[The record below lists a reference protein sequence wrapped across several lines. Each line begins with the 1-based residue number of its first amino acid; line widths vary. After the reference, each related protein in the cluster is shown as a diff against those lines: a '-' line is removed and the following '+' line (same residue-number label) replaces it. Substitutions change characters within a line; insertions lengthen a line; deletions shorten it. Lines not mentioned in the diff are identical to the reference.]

1 MGEVTLLYGIGA
13 PKAGTSWL
21 YEYLQGHPQCHLRA
35 IKETH
40 YFDALAHNNF
50 DDRVDFLRKKA
61 ARLRSAGL
69 GREAQDAE
77 DLEAVFAGK
86 ADDRHSAYVDYMT
99 GGADSGIRAV
109 ADITPGYAN
118 MGQRWLAEMANV
130 VLPSRFLYIL
140 RDPVDR
146 LWSHLKMIAE
156 RAIGQTDDYAVIVDQ
171 YLDHFIA
178 GSRRPLT
185 RRSDYRG
192 NIDRLLA
199 VVPRGQ
205 VMITFFERLFR
216 QDTVDAICRFAGLDS
231 HPGRFASRVMV
242 GADLAITEDQWQR
255 AARALAPQY
264 AFARE
269 FFEDDLPQSW
279 RASMDRMEAHGR
291 L

>member
-1 MGEVTLLYGIGA
+1 MGELTLLYGIGA

-21 YEYLQGHPQCHLRA
+21 YEYFHGHPQCHLRA

-50 DDRVDFLRKKA
+50 DDRVAFLRKKA
-61 ARLRSAGL
+61 ARLRGAGL
-69 GREAQDAE
+69 VDDARDAE
-77 DLEAVFAGK
+77 ELAQVFSMNPDGHK
-86 ADDRHSAYVDYMT
+86 PYVGYMT
-99 GGADSGIRAV
+99 GGADAGTRVV

-118 MGQRWLAEMANV
+118 MGARWLAEMTKV
-130 VLPSRFLYIL
+130 SLPVRFLYVL

-156 RAIGQTDDYAVIVDQ
+156 RAIGVGDDFAMIVDQ
-171 YLDHFIA
+171 YLDHFVA
-178 GSRRPLT
+178 GARRPLT
-185 RRSDYRG
+185 RRSDYKG
-192 NIDRLLA
+192 NITRLLG
-199 VVPRGQ
+199 VVPREW
-205 VMITFFERLFR
+205 VRIDFFERLFR

-231 HPGRFASRVMV
+231 HPGRFGSRVME
-242 GADLAITEDQWQR
+242 GAALAITDDQWHR

-269 FFEDDLPQSW
+269 FFDDDLPQAW
-279 RASMDRMEAHGR
+279 RASMERMEAHGR